1 MSNDN
6 EGNAVPVTVSFYRKQ
21 IDICNEAIVE
31 AGFNNPSQ
39 FLRLLVE
46 DWDKKRGTGLSK
58 EFLMLIVEPFLII
71 LFMLL
76 YSFEAGILWLNII
89 GGVLASAF
97 WYFAYRFSLE
107 LKGIDPR
114 THFKSKR
121 KQKKQGEI

>member
-1 MSNDN
+1 MGNTK
-6 EGNAVPVTVSFYRKQ
+6 EGNAEPVSLSFYRKH
-21 IDICNEAIVE
+21 IDICNDAIKH
-31 AGFNNPSQ
+31 AGFNNPSEFTQ
-39 FLRLLVE
+39 LLIE

-58 EFLMLIVEPFLII
+58 EFLMLVLESFLII

-76 YSFEAGILWLNII
+76 YSFEAGILWLNLV

-114 THFKSKR
+114 THFKSKH
-121 KQKKQGEI
+121 KKQGGK

>member
-1 MSNDN
+1 MGNTK
-6 EGNAVPVTVSFYRKQ
+6 EGNAVPVSLSFYQ
-21 IDICNEAIVE
+21 EHIDICNDAILN
-31 AGFNNPSQ
+31 AGFNNTSEFTQ
-39 FLRLLVE
+39 LLIK
-46 DWDKKRGTGLSK
+46 DWDKKRGTGLGK
-58 EFLMLIVEPFLII
+58 EFLILILEPFLII

-114 THFKSKR
+114 THWKAKR
-121 KQKKQGEI
+121 KFRKQEDI